1 MVMYQCWET
10 AQYFDK
16 NTNKRIPAYEAFDKA
31 KSSQVDFSKNPPVEY
46 KFSDDILVKPRHFQN
61 VKILW
66 RPQEKIDEALSE
78 MDFEGDSE
86 ALGSL
91 PRDLVYPDESEI
103 GPLSEKVE

>member
-1 MVMYQCWET
+1 MYQCWET

-16 NTNKRIPAYEAFDKA
+16 NTNKRIPAYEAFASA
-31 KSSQVDFSKNPPVEY
+31 KSSSIDLSKFPPVEY

-66 RPQEKIDEALSE
+66 RPEEKIDPAIAE
-78 MDFEGDSE
+78 MDLSDD
-86 ALGSL
+86 LDTVGSL
-91 PRDLVYPDESEI
+91 PKDWVYPDESEI